1 MSIIRR
7 TFQAAV
13 FTVVALLALAPP
25 TLADEGMWTFDN
37 PPVEAIREAYG
48 FEVTPQWLKHVRL
61 ASVRFNDGGS
71 GSFVSPRGL
80 VVTNHHVA
88 VGQLQKMSAEGTDYV
103 ADGFYAK
110 AAGEEIP
117 CADLELNVLESTE
130 NVTGRVLGAVR
141 EGMSDAEALRA
152 RKGAMA
158 AISAESL
165 EQTGLRSDVVTLY
178 QGGEYWL
185 YRYRKYTDVRL
196 VMAPEKQA
204 AFFGGD
210 HDNFTY
216 PRYNLDFAFFRVY
229 EDGKPFEPKHWFRWS
244 PDGPAEGELV
254 FISGNPGRTSRLR
267 TVRALEYYRDRYYP
281 RRLRQ
286 IDRTLQLLAEY
297 RAKGVEQARRG
308 GVYYF
313 SYANARKAYGGMLKA
328 LENEQLMAWKGEA
341 EWNLRRAL
349 QDDPEMNKAYGG
361 AWDRVARVYDEHGD
375 RMHRKALRGA
385 LAGRGAGKL
394 MGKALD
400 IVRYVHET
408 GLPDADRLDGFHE
421 SELEEK
427 RFYLYSPAPVY
438 PDFEALMLADT
449 LKFTLEELGP
459 DDPMAKVIAGLGDP
473 ERAAARLVGGTTLAN
488 VEARKAL
495 IAGGSTA
502 VNESKDPLIVLAREV
517 APILRADVEWERE
530 KVESVLTPAG
540 EQIAR
545 ARFAVLGKNA
555 YPDAT
560 FTLRLSYGQAKG
572 YPMNGTLA
580 PFKTTLYG
588 MFNRA
593 LAFGNTDEFR
603 LPQRFWDREADL
615 DLSTPV
621 NFVASLDTIGGNSGS
636 PVINSRLEQV
646 GINFDRN
653 IEGLSN
659 AFLNDPVHNRNVAVH
674 SAIVLEALR
683 KLYDAG
689 PLADELVPPASMK
702 EGE

>member
-1 MSIIRR
+1 MSIFRR
-7 TFQAAV
+7 LSCTTGLVLAAL
-13 FTVVALLALAPP
+13 FC
-25 TLADEGMWTFDN
+25 TLPAFADEGMWTFDN
-37 PPVEAIREAYG
+37 PPVDAIRDTYG
-48 FEVTPQWLKHVRL
+48 FEITPEWLDHVRL

-88 VGQLQKMSAEGTDYV
+88 VGQLQKMSTEAKDYV

-110 AAGEEIP
+110 NAAEEIA
-117 CADLELNVLESTE
+117 CADLELNVTESME
-130 NVTGRVLGAVR
+130 NVTARVLGAVKD
-141 EGMSDAEALRA
+141 GMSSQEALRA
-152 RKGAMA
+152 RKAEMA
-158 AISAESL
+158 LIRSESL

-210 HDNFTY
+210 WDNFTF

-229 EDGKPFEPKHWFRWS
+229 QDGKPLQPSHWFGWS
-244 PDGPAEGELV
+244 TDGPAENELV

-267 TVRALEYYRDRYYP
+267 TMRALEFFRDNSYP

-286 IDRTLQLLAEY
+286 IDRTLQLLSEY
-297 RAKGVEQARRG
+297 RAQGDEEARRG
-308 GVYYF
+308 GVLYF
-313 SYANARKAYGGMLKA
+313 SYSNARKAYGGMLKA
-328 LENEQLMAWKGEA
+328 LENEKLMAWKGEA
-341 EWNLRRAL
+341 EWNLRRAVM
-349 QDDPEMNKAYGG
+349 DDPEMQKAYGG
-361 AWDRVARVYDEHGD
+361 AWGRVAGIYDDHSD
-375 RMHRKALRGA
+375 RLRTIAVRG
-385 LAGRGAGKL
+385 LVNGRGAGRL
-394 MGKALD
+394 IRAALD
-400 IVRYVHET
+400 ITRYVHEIQ
-408 GLPDADRLDGFHE
+408 LPDADRLDGYHE
-421 SELEEK
+421 TELEEK
-427 RFYLYSPAPVY
+427 LFYLYSPAPIY
-438 PDFEALMLADT
+438 QDLESLLLANT
-449 LKFTLEELGP
+449 LKLILEELDP
-459 DDPMAKVIAGLGDP
+459 DDPMSRIIAGLGDLD
-473 ERAAARLVGGTTLAN
+473 EAAKGLVTKTGLADVNNRRTLIEGGA
-488 VEARKAL
+488 EAVA
-495 IAGGSTA
+495 A
-502 VNESKDPLIVLAREV
+502 SKDPMIVFTRQAAPLLRE
-517 APILRADVEWERE
+517 DVEWQRRE
-530 KVESVLTPAG
+530 VESVLTPAG

-593 LAFGNTDEFR
+593 LAFGNTGDFL
-603 LPQRFWDREADL
+603 LPQRFWEREEKL
-615 DLSTPV
+615 NLSTPV
-621 NFVASLDTIGGNSGS
+621 NFVSSLDTIGGNSGS

-659 AFLNDPVHNRNVAVH
+659 SFLNDPVHNRCVAVH
-674 SAIVLEALR
+674 SAVVLEALR

-689 PLADELVPPASMK
+689 LLADELVPPTTDK
-702 EGE
+702 R

>member
-7 TFQAAV
+7 FNRAAGLVLAVAV
-13 FTVVALLALAPP
+13 FC
-25 TLADEGMWTFDN
+25 TLPAAAEEGMWTFDN

-48 FEVTPQWLKHVRL
+48 FEITPQWLDHVRL

-80 VVTNHHVA
+80 VITNHHVA
-88 VGQLQKMSAEGTDYV
+88 VGQLQKMSTADKDYV

-110 AAGEEIP
+110 SAAEEIA
-117 CADLELNVLESTE
+117 CTDLELNVTESME
-130 NVTGRVLGAVR
+130 NVTDRVLGAVQ
-141 EGMSDAEALRA
+141 EWMSNQEALRA
-152 RKGAMA
+152 RKAEMA
-158 AISAESL
+158 LIRTESL

-210 HDNFTY
+210 WDNFTY

-229 EDGKPFEPKHWFRWS
+229 RDDKPLEPAHWFRWS
-244 PDGPAEGELV
+244 PDGPAENELV

-267 TVRALEYYRDRYYP
+267 TMRALEYLRDSSYP
-281 RRLRQ
+281 RKLRQ

-297 RAKGVEQARRG
+297 RVKGDEEARRG
-308 GVYYF
+308 GVLYF
-313 SYANARKAYGGMLKA
+313 GYANARKAYGGMLRA
-328 LENEQLMAWKGEA
+328 LENEELMAWKLEA
-341 EWNLRRAL
+341 EQHLRKAVD
-349 QDDPEMNKAYGG
+349 DDPEMKTTYGG
-361 AWDRVARVYDEHGD
+361 AWDRVAGVYDTHGE
-375 RMHRKALRGA
+375 RLHRSAVRGSVT
-385 LAGRGAGKL
+385 GRGAGRL
-394 MGKALD
+394 VGKALD

-408 GLPDADRLDGFHE
+408 QLPDADRLDGFHQ

-427 RFYLYSPAPVY
+427 LFYLYSPAPVY
-438 PDFEALMLADT
+438 QDLEALLLANT
-449 LKFTLEELGP
+449 LTLAAEELGP
-459 DDPMAKVIAGLGDP
+459 DDPLSKMIAGLGPLD
-473 ERAAARLVGGTTLAN
+473 EAVATLIATTGLSG
-488 VEARKAL
+488 VDVRRAL
-495 IAGGSTA
+495 IEGGAEA
-502 VNESKDPLIVLAREV
+502 VAASADPMIVFARRI
-517 APILRADVEWERE
+517 APILRDDVEWHRRN
-530 KVESVLTPAG
+530 VESVLTPAG
-540 EQIAR
+540 ERIAR

-593 LAFGNTDEFR
+593 HAFGNNGEFM
-603 LPQRFWDREADL
+603 LPQRFWDREKTL
-615 DLSTPV
+615 DLATPV
-621 NFVASLDTIGGNSGS
+621 NFVSSLDTIGGNSGS
-636 PVINSRLEQV
+636 PVINRNLEQV

-674 SAIVLEALR
+674 SAVVMEALR

-689 PLADELVPPASMK
+689 PLANELVP
-702 EGE
+702 ER

>member
-1 MSIIRR
+1 MIITRR
-7 TFQAAV
+7 FSCAAGLFLAVAV
-13 FTVVALLALAPP
+13 FFTMPIAAE
-25 TLADEGMWTFDN
+25 EGMWTFDN
-37 PPVEAIREAYG
+37 LPVEAIREAYG
-48 FEVTPQWLKHVRL
+48 FEVTPQWLDHVRL

-80 VVTNHHVA
+80 VITNHHVA
-88 VGQLQKMSAEGTDYV
+88 VGQLQKMSSETKDYV
-103 ADGFYAK
+103 TDGFYAGS
-110 AAGEEIP
+110 AADEIA
-117 CADLELNVLESTE
+117 CADLELNVTESME
-130 NVTGRVLGAVR
+130 NVTARVLGAVK
-141 EGMSDAEALRA
+141 EGMSGADALRA
-152 RKGAMA
+152 RKAEMA
-158 AISAESL
+158 LIRNESL
-165 EQTGLRSDVVTLY
+165 EKTGLRSDVVTLY

-229 EDGKPFEPKHWFRWS
+229 QDGKPLEPSRWFQWS
-244 PDGPAEGELV
+244 ATGPAENELV

-267 TVRALEYYRDRYYP
+267 TVRALEYYRDSSYP
-281 RRLRQ
+281 QRLRQ

-297 RAKGVEQARRG
+297 RAKGDEEARRG

-313 SYANARKAYGGMLKA
+313 SYTNSRKAYGGMLKA
-328 LENEQLMAWKGEA
+328 LENTKLMAWKGEA
-341 EWNLRRAL
+341 EWNLRRAVIE
-349 QDDPEMNKAYGG
+349 DPEMNKAYGG
-361 AWDRVARVYDEHGD
+361 AWDVVAGVYDKHGD
-375 RMHRKALRGA
+375 RLHRVAVRGT
-385 LAGRGAGKL
+385 LSGRGAGRL
-394 MGKALD
+394 IGTALSV
-400 IVRYVHET
+400 VRYVHEIQ
-408 GLPDADRLDGFHE
+408 LPDADRLDGYHE
-421 SELEEK
+421 TELEEK
-427 RFYLYSPAPVY
+427 LFYLYSPAPVY
-438 PDFEALMLADT
+438 QDLDALLLANT
-449 LKFTLEELGP
+449 LKLAAEELGP
-459 DDPMAKVIAGLGDP
+459 DDPMSKVIAGLGDLDQ
-473 ERAAARLVGGTTLAN
+473 AAVRLVSKTGLADVNKRRVLIDGGA
-488 VEARKAL
+488 EAVA
-495 IAGGSTA
+495 AS
-502 VNESKDPLIVLAREV
+502 EDPMIVFARQV
-517 APILRADVEWERE
+517 SPILRDDVEWERRE
-530 KVESVLTPAG
+530 VESVLTPAG

-593 LAFGNTDEFR
+593 LAFGNKGEFT
-603 LPQRFWDREADL
+603 LPQRFWDREKTL

-621 NFVASLDTIGGNSGS
+621 NFVSSLDTIGGNSGS

-659 AFLNDPVHNRNVAVH
+659 AFLNDPVHNRCVAVH
-674 SAIVLEALR
+674 SAVVLEALR
-683 KLYDAG
+683 KLYDAA
-689 PLADELVPPASMK
+689 PLADELVPPS
-702 EGE
+702 E